1 MYAAAHREIGIWV
14 VLLAAIYG
22 AAVLAVADSE
32 TIDLDRPQVLVVLVA
47 IGVVGGLVTRK
58 RGLKCLPATGLCLLG
73 VLEGVTVI
81 AVLAGVSLAVQ
92 TTLSN
97 TP

>member
-1 MYAAAHREIGIWV
+1 VFAAAHREISVWV
-14 VLLAAIYG
+14 VVLAALYG
-22 AAVLAVADSE
+22 AAVLAFADSE
-32 TIDLDRPQVLVVLVA
+32 TIDLDRPQVLVVLLA

-58 RGLKCLPATGLCLLG
+58 RRLKHLPATGLCLLG
-73 VLEGVTVI
+73 VLEGVAVI

-92 TTLSN
+92 AALSN